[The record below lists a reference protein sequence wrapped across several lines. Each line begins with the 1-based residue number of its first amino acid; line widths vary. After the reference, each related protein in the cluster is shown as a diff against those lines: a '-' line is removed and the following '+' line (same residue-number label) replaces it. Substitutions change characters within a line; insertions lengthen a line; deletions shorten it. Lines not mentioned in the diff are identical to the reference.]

1 MEFKRLEKSKDVSSV
16 FDKLQQS
23 AANQATGSKYENLFL
38 NSGNSGSNAR
48 GSMVRNLLKMKAS
61 VFMKKIIQ
69 SSNAT
74 FSLSFY
80 QILKTQT

>member
-1 MEFKRLEKSKDVSSV
+1 MNLSASFTFFLRILSMEFKRLEKSKDVSSV

-23 AANQATGSKYENLFL
+23 AANQASGSKYENLFL

-61 VFMKKIIQ
+61 VFMKKK
-69 SSNAT
+69 N
-74 FSLSFY
+74 Y
-80 QILKTQT
+80 

>member
-23 AANQATGSKYENLFL
+23 AANQASGSKYENLFL

-61 VFMKKIIQ
+61 VFMKKKLLNHQMPVFHFHFIK
-69 SSNAT
+69 
-74 FSLSFY
+74 F
-80 QILKTQT
+80 